1 MAVARSKQLI
11 SAEREIRNTIENAEQ
26 FTGAAA
32 AATAETKPRV
42 LIEDASPE
50 ISVDAISIV
59 LAEDSELFERG
70 VPVKLVRDPV
80 TKAFLAHVMTADGVI
95 LKVHKNARPFKL
107 RVVQGELTEVDAR
120 VPKYVATM
128 WLDLHGQRNLRPLNG
143 IASVPL
149 LRDDGSM
156 FVTEGYDDVTG
167 LWLENMPDLT
177 VLDPPTR
184 LDAAEALLK
193 LRNTFRT
200 FAFADA
206 DMVEDPQTG
215 SMIVDTGKPPGR
227 DESAF
232 LHALLTAVTRPS
244 LPLAPGVI
252 IRAAATSGAGAG
264 KGLLTR
270 CISIVA
276 FGHEP
281 HAMTGGSNT
290 EELDKRIGGELM
302 TGRPVLFLDNLN
314 GMTIK
319 SDMLASI
326 LTESKASYRPLGSSR
341 IVELNTTA
349 LVVLTG
355 NGVSVS
361 GDHARRYMFVELD
374 PRTENPEAR
383 QFKNDIRQEVMGRRN
398 QLLAAA
404 LTIWRWGRQATEL
417 NAGRPWGSYEE
428 WSRWVR
434 DPLLALGCL
443 DPAERIKEAKELDY
457 HRQTTA
463 EVFAAIQAHHKDRP
477 FIVKTLHPDV
487 KKLIDPDAKGS
498 QFISGYLQTHSQT
511 RLAGFIL
518 TREPGSGR
526 WGSCTYALK
535 QTENLRGLGGLQSHG
550 DELQPTSPAKGTSP
564 PAALKPE
571 PPKVPEVLAAP
582 QNVEVIQKPKWT
594 QRG

>member
-1 MAVARSKQLI
+1 MVTI
-11 SAEREIRNTIENAEQ
+11 TSAGAQAIRNAIENAEE
-26 FTGAAA
+26 FAGTTAAA
-32 AATAETKPRV
+32 PGNGKPRL

-50 ISVDAISIV
+50 ISVGEISIV
-59 LAEDSELFERG
+59 LAKDSELFERG

-80 TKAFLAHVMTADGVI
+80 TKAFVAHVMTADGVV
-95 LKVHKNARPFKL
+95 LKTHKNSRPYKL
-107 RVVQGELTEVDAR
+107 KAVQGVLTEVDAR

-128 WLDLHGQRNLRPLNG
+128 WLDLHGQRNLRSLNG

-149 LRDDGSM
+149 LRHDGSM
-156 FVTEGYDDVTG
+156 FVTEGYDDITG
-167 LWLENMPDLT
+167 LWLENMPKLKRM
-177 VLDPPTR
+177 VPKRPTR
-184 LDAAEALLK
+184 LEAVRA
-193 LRNTFRT
+193 LRTLRDTFQT

-206 DMVEDPQTG
+206 ALVEDPQTG

-270 CISIVA
+270 CIVIVA

-281 HAMTGGSNT
+281 HAMTGGNNT

-302 TGRPVLFLDNLN
+302 TGRSVLFLDNLN
-314 GMTIK
+314 GVTIK
-319 SDMLASI
+319 SDILASI
-326 LTESKASYRPLGSSR
+326 LTESKALHRPLGTSR
-341 IVELNTTA
+341 TVELNTTA
-349 LVVLTG
+349 FVVLTG
-355 NGVSVS
+355 NGLTVS

-383 QFKNDIRQEVMGRRN
+383 LFKNDIRQEVTGRRN
-398 QLLAAA
+398 ELLAAA

-417 NAGRPWGSYEE
+417 NAGRPWGSYEQ

-434 DPLLALGCL
+434 DPLLALDCL

-457 HRQTTA
+457 NRQTTA
-463 EVFAAIQAHHKDRP
+463 EVFAAIQVHHNDRP
-477 FIVKTLHPDV
+477 FTVKNLNDDVKTI
-487 KKLIDPDAKGS
+487 IDPHSKGS
-498 QFISGYLQTHSQT
+498 QFISAYLQKHSQT

-518 TREPGSGR
+518 TRQSAIGH
-526 WGSCTYALK
+526 WGPCTYALK
-535 QTENLRGLGGLQSHG
+535 HTDDLRGLRGLQSHG
-550 DELQPTSPAKGTSP
+550 DEPQPASPAGVTSL
-564 PAALKPE
+564 PAAMTPE
-571 PPKVPEVLAAP
+571 PPEVPEVLGTP
-582 QNVEVIQKPKWT
+582 QDAESIQKPKWT
-594 QRG
+594 KRG